1 MASTP
6 RKFARCWSISLS
18 WRSTRTAPT
27 TPTTIDIAHRRLSLS
42 KLAQAGRNAKKSG
55 AKKKR
60 KGGVTLLEDAGA
72 AELVELFGELEF
84 VVMLED
90 DERVGGEKIG
100 GGEKFE
106 GTGVVDVGGVGG
118 IDEYEIERR
127 RGRSVA
133 GGKFLEG
140 GEGVGGEDGGAGGD
154 LEGVEILADEFCG
167 GRVIF
172 DKGYIRGAAAEGFD
186 AY

>member
-1 MASTP
+1 
-6 RKFARCWSISLS
+6 
-18 WRSTRTAPT
+18 
-27 TPTTIDIAHRRLSLS
+27 
-42 KLAQAGRNAKKSG
+42 
-55 AKKKR
+55 
-60 KGGVTLLEDAGA
+60 
-72 AELVELFGELEF
+72 
-84 VVMLED
+84 
-90 DERVGGEKIG
+90 
-100 GGEKFE
+100 
-106 GTGVVDVGGVGG
+106 VGGVGG

-186 AY
+186 AYGACAGKDVEEAGAYNARAENVEERFAEAVAGGTEG